1 MPAATEQ
8 PVTSAAARD
17 AHRRSIVENRA
28 FPVVRPPC
36 GPGKFSDKELR
47 AEEWPYGV
55 GYGVGTVV
63 LLLAVLAVRY
73 FIHDASWSQS
83 HPTKKAL
90 LPPGKTID
98 VILGFCVVVSIW
110 GIIDYIIEMVVHSQ
124 DRWQSVKIS
133 LGYCVAT
140 AAFFSLWLVRRYVFK
155 SKLLLRDSF
164 AMFQ

>member
-1 MPAATEQ
+1 M
-8 PVTSAAARD
+8 VL
-17 AHRRSIVENRA
+17 ENS
-28 FPVVRPPC
+28 VVRHEGGLDPDIFVTYLAC
-36 GPGKFSDKELR
+36 IAGWGVIDEAVFCAADKELR